1 MTIEQLQ
8 AIHEADAGHRGSADP
23 DGGRLA
29 KALGRNLLDDLRGER
44 GRARHDAD
52 LAGPLEVRRHDADL
66 AAPRHH
72 DALRVG
78 PDEPAAR
85 AYQAALH
92 AHTVEHRT
100 EPGAADP
107 HTDTDRKSAGQG
119 KEG

>member
-8 AIHEADAGHRGSADP
+8 AIHEAHAVHRVAADP

-52 LAGPLEVRRHDADL
+52 LAGPLAVRRHDADL

-72 DALRVG
+72 DALRV
-78 PDEPAAR
+78 
-85 AYQAALH
+85 
-92 AHTVEHRT
+92 
-100 EPGAADP
+100 
-107 HTDTDRKSAGQG
+107 DRKSTRLNPSHSCASRMPSSA
-119 KEG
+119 